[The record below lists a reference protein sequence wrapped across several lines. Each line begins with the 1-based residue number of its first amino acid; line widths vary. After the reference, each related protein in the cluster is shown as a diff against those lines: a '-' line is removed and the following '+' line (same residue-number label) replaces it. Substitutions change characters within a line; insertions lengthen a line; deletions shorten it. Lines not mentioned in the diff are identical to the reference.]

1 MKLLVTGGSGLIGK
15 KILASCE
22 ELRINANFLTTRKKK
37 LSQLRNHKGFYW
49 DPKSGEIDEACFEGV
64 DILIHLAGASISKT
78 WTPKNK
84 KEILESRVNGSRL
97 LRKVLD
103 EKNIRLRNIIC
114 ASAIGIYSHS
124 LEETYDENSPLVV
137 KNFLQKVTSEW
148 EVESQAMSNY
158 TEHLSIFRIGLVLA
172 KNGGLLSQLILPIK
186 LFLGTAFA
194 TGKQW
199 QSWIH
204 IEDLSRLFF
213 TAIDKSWEGTYNA
226 VSPNP
231 VPQKNFIKAIGN
243 ALGTTVFLPNIPTLF
258 LKMVLG
264 ERSILILGSQ
274 KVSADSILSK
284 GFVFKFPLLSQALD
298 DLIKKKE

>member
-1 MKLLVTGGSGLIGK
+1 MKLLVTGGSGLVGK

-37 LSQLRNHKGFYW
+37 LSHLRNHKGFYW

-97 LRKVLD
+97 LRKVMD
-103 EKNIRLRNIIC
+103 EKNLRLRNIIC
-114 ASAIGIYSHS
+114 ASAIGIYPHS
-124 LEETYDENSPLVV
+124 LDETYDENSPLVV

-231 VPQKNFIKAIGN
+231 VPQKNFIKSIGN

>member
-1 MKLLVTGGSGLIGK
+1 MKLLVTGASGLIGK
-15 KILASCE
+15 KILARCE
-22 ELRINANFLTTRKKK
+22 ELHINANFLTTRKKK
-37 LSQLRNHKGFYW
+37 LSHLRNHKGFYW
-49 DPKSGEIDEACFEGV
+49 DPKSGEIDEACFDGV

-114 ASAIGIYSHS
+114 ASAIGIYSDS
-124 LEETYDENSPLVV
+124 LDETYDESSPLVGE
-137 KNFLQKVTSEW
+137 NFLQKVTSEW
-148 EVESQAMSNY
+148 EVESKAMSNY

-172 KNGGLLSQLILPIK
+172 KNGGLLSKLIFPIK

-194 TGKQW
+194 SGKQW

-204 IEDLSRLFF
+204 IEDLSMLFF
-213 TAIDKSWEGTYNA
+213 TAINKSWEGTFNA

-231 VPQKNFIKAIGN
+231 VQQKNLIKAIGK
-243 ALGTTVFLPNIPTLF
+243 ALGTTIFLPNIPALF

-264 ERSILILGSQ
+264 ERSILILASQ

-298 DLIKKKE
+298 DLINKKE

>member
-103 EKNIRLRNIIC
+103 EKNIRLR
-114 ASAIGIYSHS
+114 
-124 LEETYDENSPLVV
+124 L
-137 KNFLQKVTSEW
+137 
-148 EVESQAMSNY
+148 
-158 TEHLSIFRIGLVLA
+158 
-172 KNGGLLSQLILPIK
+172 
-186 LFLGTAFA
+186 
-194 TGKQW
+194 
-199 QSWIH
+199 
-204 IEDLSRLFF
+204 
-213 TAIDKSWEGTYNA
+213 
-226 VSPNP
+226 SPN
-231 VPQKNFIKAIGN
+231 NH
-243 ALGTTVFLPNIPTLF
+243 
-258 LKMVLG
+258 M
-264 ERSILILGSQ
+264 
-274 KVSADSILSK
+274 
-284 GFVFKFPLLSQALD
+284 LD
-298 DLIKKKE
+298 DLKYGEKKIIKEI

>member
-1 MKLLVTGGSGLIGK
+1 M
-15 KILASCE
+15 
-22 ELRINANFLTTRKKK
+22 
-37 LSQLRNHKGFYW
+37 
-49 DPKSGEIDEACFEGV
+49 
-64 DILIHLAGASISKT
+64 
-78 WTPKNK
+78 
-84 KEILESRVNGSRL
+84 
-97 LRKVLD
+97 
-103 EKNIRLRNIIC
+103 
-114 ASAIGIYSHS
+114 
-124 LEETYDENSPLVV
+124 
-137 KNFLQKVTSEW
+137 
-148 EVESQAMSNY
+148 
-158 TEHLSIFRIGLVLA
+158 
-172 KNGGLLSQLILPIK
+172 LSQLILPIK

-231 VPQKNFIKAIGN
+231 VPQKNLIKAIGK
-243 ALGTTVFLPNIPTLF
+243 ALGTTVILPNIPTLF
-258 LKMVLG
+258 MKMVLG

-298 DLIKKKE
+298 DLINKKE

>member
-1 MKLLVTGGSGLIGK
+1 MKLLVTGASGLIGK
-15 KILASCE
+15 KILARCE
-22 ELRINANFLTTRKKK
+22 ELHINANFLTTRKKK
-37 LSQLRNHKGFYW
+37 LSHLRNHKGFYW
-49 DPKSGEIDEACFEGV
+49 DPKSGEIDEACFDGV

-84 KEILESRVNGSRL
+84 KEILESRVNGARL

-124 LEETYDENSPLVV
+124 LDETYDESSPLVGE
-137 KNFLQKVTSEW
+137 NFLQKVTSKW
-148 EVESQAMSNY
+148 EVESKAMSNY

-172 KNGGLLSQLILPIK
+172 KNGGLLSKLIFPIK

-194 TGKQW
+194 SGKQW

-204 IEDLSRLFF
+204 IEDLSMLFF
-213 TAIDKSWEGTYNA
+213 TAINKSWEGTYNA

-231 VPQKNFIKAIGN
+231 VQQKNLIKAIGK
-243 ALGTTVFLPNIPTLF
+243 ALGTTIFLPNIPALF

-264 ERSILILGSQ
+264 ERSILILASQ

-298 DLIKKKE
+298 DLINKKE